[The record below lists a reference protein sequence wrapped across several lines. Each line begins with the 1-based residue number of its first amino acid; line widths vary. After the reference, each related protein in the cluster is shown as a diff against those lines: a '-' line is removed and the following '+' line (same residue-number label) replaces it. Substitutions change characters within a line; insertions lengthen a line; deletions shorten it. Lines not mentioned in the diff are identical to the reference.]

1 VTLRLDKK
9 ATIAIIGGGP
19 AGSFFAHF
27 MLTRG
32 KRAGI
37 DMDVTIYDRKSFLDY
52 GPKGCNM
59 CAGALGH
66 HLVEHLRRERIPL
79 PAHVIRQEIEGY
91 VLHAHGRHV
100 HLRQDERPIY
110 TVFRGNSPSP
120 STQGITSF
128 DQFLLDHAVSRG
140 ARFMREKVVRVD
152 WPKQPSDRVR
162 LFTQTGELEAD
173 LVVGAFGVNTSLRH
187 RFMKDYVPPQT
198 WVACQAEIAID
209 PAFNENVFNKH
220 IHVFALGEQTIQFVA
235 LTPKGDFITV
245 TAIGPAVKKAHL
257 EEVLRR
263 PDVSPYLPE
272 NWTISCHCHPRFP
285 TGAARKPYRDRALLV
300 GDACEARYL
309 KNGIESAYFTALFAA
324 KTCLDYG
331 VSEDAL
337 ARYHHLCR
345 KRFGFDNRCGKMLFA
360 IHNAVA
366 AGPRL
371 SRAHLAV
378 AEMEHTHRDRQRQV
392 LSNSLWSMFTGDMP
406 YRKILKDLFKPAA
419 QLRLLYEA
427 CQSFFRSA
435 QGWDDYVE
443 RKLGRMR
450 IRALGDRLRLKPG
463 HTIAVIGGGPAG
475 ASCAVRLLN
484 RARASGIPIRVVI
497 YEGKDFDRHYNQ
509 CVGVLSPPL
518 ERILR
523 EELGVELPTEMIKRR
538 IECYRINSDNA
549 SVQLHDPDGL
559 EPTYTV
565 RRVMFDRLMLK
576 KAQEAGAEVV
586 RSRVT
591 SIEFVNTRDL
601 DEVRVYSESQYLR
614 ADAVVGA
621 FGLDE
626 ALLDRW
632 EHATKSAYPYERP
645 QKYLKTFITKIHT
658 DPAFIESAL
667 GNTIHAFLLSG
678 PRVEFGAVTP
688 KGDHII
694 INIAGK
700 SITSLDLDRFLDR
713 PQVKTLLP
721 DYERDLI
728 NFYAGYFPTSPAVNP
743 FGHRY
748 VLVGDA
754 TGWMRPFKG
763 KGINTAVITGI
774 RAADTIFERGFSRK
788 AFESYA
794 RSCADLRKD
803 YHYGLLVRGLC
814 WVSRS
819 LGLFDFVF
827 RIAQGDPKLREA
839 LYMAVSGEDSYR
851 SILLRLLNPALFRKL
866 ALGSGKHL
874 LNRFRPTRAPA

>member
-1 VTLRLDKK
+1 MTFRLDKK

-32 KRAGI
+32 RRAGI
-37 DMDVTIYDRKSFLDY
+37 DPDITIYDRKSFLDY

-66 HLVEHLRRERIPL
+66 HLVEHLRREHIPL
-79 PAHVIRQEIEGY
+79 PVNVIRQEIEGY
-91 VLHAHGRHV
+91 VLHVHGRKAY
-100 HLRQDERPIY
+100 LRQDERPIY

-120 STQGITSF
+120 SQGITSF
-128 DQFLLDHAVSRG
+128 DQFLLDHAVSQG
-140 ARFMREKVVRVD
+140 ARFVQEKVVRVD
-152 WPKQPSDRVR
+152 WPERPEQRAR
-162 LFTQTGELEAD
+162 LFSQTGELEAD

-198 WVACQAEIAID
+198 WVACQAEIPID
-209 PAFNENVFNKH
+209 PEFNRRTFGNR
-220 IHVFALGEQTIQFVA
+220 IHVFALGEAAIQFVA
-235 LTPKGDFITV
+235 LTPKANFITV
-245 TAIGPAVKKAHL
+245 TAIGPSVRKAHL
-257 EEVLRR
+257 EEILHR
-263 PDVSPYLPE
+263 PDVSPYLPV
-272 NWTISCHCHPRFP
+272 NWMISCHCHPRFP
-285 TGAARKPYRDRALLV
+285 TSAARKPYRNRGLLV

-324 KTCLDYG
+324 KTCLEFG

-337 ARYHHLCR
+337 ARYYRLCR
-345 KRFGFDNRCGKMLFA
+345 QRFGFDNRCGKALFA

-366 AGPRL
+366 SRPRL

-406 YRKILKDLFKPAA
+406 YRKILKDLFKPAT
-419 QLRLLYEA
+419 QLRLMREA

-435 QGWDDYVE
+435 TGWDDYVE

-450 IRALGDRLRLKPG
+450 VRASGDRLRLKAG

-475 ASCAVRLLN
+475 ASCAIRLLN
-484 RARASGIPIRVVI
+484 RARAENMSIRVVI

-518 ERILR
+518 ESILR
-523 EELGVELPTEMIKRR
+523 EDLGIELPADMIKRR
-538 IECYRINSDNA
+538 IENYRLNSDNA
-549 SVQLHDPDGL
+549 SVLLHDPDGT

-565 RRVMFDRLMLK
+565 RRVMFDRLMLR

-591 SIEFVNTRDL
+591 SIEFVNTREI
-601 DEVRVYSESQYLR
+601 DEVRIYSESQYLR

-632 EHATKSAYPYERP
+632 EHATRSAYPYQRP
-645 QKYLKTFITKIHT
+645 QHYLKTFITKIHT
-658 DPAFIESAL
+658 APAFIESTL

-700 SITSLDLDRFLDR
+700 NIASLDLDRFLER
-713 PQVKTLLP
+713 PQVKALLP

-728 NFYAGYFPTSPAVNP
+728 NFYAGYFPTSPATNP
-743 FGHRY
+743 YGHRY

-794 RSCADLRKD
+794 KSCADLRKD
-803 YHYGLLVRGLC
+803 YYYGLLVRGLC
-814 WVSRS
+814 WFSRS
-819 LGLFDFVF
+819 LGLFDSAFH
-827 RIAQGDPKLREA
+827 IAQHDPRLSDA

-851 SILLRLLNPALFRKL
+851 NILLRLMNPSLFRKL

-874 LNRFRPTRAPA
+874 LSRLRPTRATA